1 MNTEQ
6 QTAAMDTQQAS
17 TMDADQAPVVDAA
30 MPPLPPNDDIPEES
44 EAAAPS
50 DAGAF
55 DPPSRIASRF
65 ARAPAAG
72 RRKSSAPS
80 SRRNSLSSTH
90 SAASGS
96 SAYRAACRS
105 NHVAQYLRR
114 ASILEGRK
122 ARLAAREAHAEQVRL
137 RAALAKSAPRASN
150 CEERA
155 LAAQLAREKKLAQ
168 VAAACAEEVRRA
180 KRVAEEM
187 KERRA
192 AEEERYRLEM
202 EGRLA
207 EAERRRIEYNRRG
220 RGGRPRTASAAAAS
234 PPAPSRGPKPVD
246 RESAVRCIQRA
257 WRRHRRKAVF
267 DAFVALGLSI
277 DKVTVVSFGD
287 VRSLLC
293 DDDLLAT
300 TTKVLEL
307 LNVQI
312 CQKELDPQATT
323 RTFLTAYLILGHP
336 NDVLSSGGDQEQD
349 LMQKAKEL
357 IINFEQILSKPLSP
371 PATLVQA
378 FSYAH
383 SAYVTAFA
391 DWKAKDRTLIVDL
404 LVQDFVNLDAI
415 WQSVKD
421 DTAGGVADDYRD
433 AIREN
438 QVRLL
443 ARLQKLA
450 GQDRANGLIRRA
462 IRVSR
467 QQRRVQKRKP
477 TSGAARPRA
486 AELAAPVV
494 EGPELAPAEAQTQQ
508 QSDRVQ
514 VKNISAYFSVM
525 PSNRVLTHEL
535 AIDRDYR
542 VDAGPSTRLRD
553 EMHRKICASMREAFE
568 RGHGDQWTVATAE
581 NVRTKLLQL
590 LAGPNGQGSM
600 HQLISE
606 TLDPELIARQCAR
619 GVFSYQ
625 SFFQFMATVL
635 PKLCAP
641 VRDPEVRALAED
653 LQAFGSLDEM
663 IEKLFRV
670 FHMIDVLALDYSN
683 FLLANV
689 APRLVRSAPTYE
701 QACFRKDVEE
711 GRVGLVR
718 TRRWWNNATVNALT
732 DASNASPRPRRG
744 RRRPGGEAA
753 DDGADLRAR
762 PRRPRADGG
771 AAGRRRRARDAR
783 AGPRAHRGGAGRGGA
798 RRRRRRRAPRRQ
810 EPAQARRA
818 AALAGRGGAHARH
831 TAAGRLR
838 RRRAGGRTH
847 GGAFGRGGVVE
858 RGGRPAGGQD
868 TAARLLGAL
877 ESTHARPP
885 ATRATLAATIA
896 RLLGQP
902 AAGGPAAAAAAAS
915 PPTPSRGCSTRA
927 SRRTSWRGLAA
938 AQDSER
944 ARARAAGGAGASL
957 AGAGLT
963 EFAGEV
969 GALVD
974 GLGRVAE
981 LDRLSHGAWYEEIAA
996 EGAAPEEPLA
1006 GVAEEAVDA
1015 GSREGVDGATAGGV

>member
-1 MNTEQ
+1 MDTEQ
-6 QTAAMDTQQAS
+6 QTAMNTE
-17 TMDADQAPVVDAA
+17 QAPVEVD
-30 MPPLPPNDDIPEES
+30 LPDMPNDDIPEES
-44 EAAAPS
+44 ETPTPNDS
-50 DAGAF
+50 F

-65 ARAPAAG
+65 ARATAAG
-72 RRKSSAPS
+72 RRKSSAAS

-90 SAASGS
+90 SVQSNS
-96 SAYRAACRS
+96 SYGAACRS

-137 RAALAKSAPRASN
+137 RAALAKSAPRGSN
-150 CEERA
+150 SEERA
-155 LAAQLAREKKLAQ
+155 LAARVAREKKLAQ

-192 AEEERYRLEM
+192 AEEERYRVEM
-202 EGRLA
+202 EGKLA
-207 EAERRRIEYNRRG
+207 EAERRRAEYKRG
-220 RGGRPRTASAAAAS
+220 RRPRTASASAAS
-234 PPAPSRGPKPVD
+234 PGKAPRPKPVD

-257 WRRHRRKAVF
+257 WRRRRRRVVF
-267 DAFVALGLSI
+267 DNFVALGLSI
-277 DKVTVVSFGD
+277 DKVTVASFGD
-287 VRSLLC
+287 VSSLLC
-293 DDDLLAT
+293 DDDILAT
-300 TTKVLEL
+300 TTRVLEL
-307 LNVQI
+307 LGVQI
-312 CQKELDPQATT
+312 CEKELDPQATT

-336 NDVLSSGGDQEQD
+336 NDVLSSGGEQEQD

-357 IINFEQILSKPLSP
+357 IINFEQILSKPMSP

-391 DWKAKDRTLIVDL
+391 DWKAEDRTLVVDL

-462 IRVSR
+462 IRLSR
-467 QQRRVQKRKP
+467 QQRRIQKRKP
-477 TSGAARPRA
+477 TTGVDARPRPA
-486 AELAAPVV
+486 AELATPV
-494 EGPELAPAEAQTQQ
+494 EGPELAQAAP

-535 AIDRDYR
+535 AIDKDYR

-590 LAGPNGQGSM
+590 LVGSNGHGSM
-600 HQLISE
+600 YQLISE
-606 TLDPELIARQCAR
+606 TLDPELIARQCAQ
-619 GVFSYQ
+619 GVFSYR
-625 SFFQFMATVL
+625 SFFAFMATVL

-641 VRDPEVRALAED
+641 VRDPEVKALAED
-653 LQAFGSLDEM
+653 LQAYGSLDEM

-711 GRVGLVR
+711 GRVTLVR

-732 DASNASPRPRRG
+732 DASSSSSAAAVAST
-744 RRRPGGEAA
+744 
-753 DDGADLRAR
+753 GA
-762 PRRPRADGG
+762 P
-771 AAGRRRRARDAR
+771 AGRRPTMAQIYARGLADLALAPAPLADDDVPETLELDRARIAAARDAAARIAVVGAVLLGAKNLLKRDVRQPWR
-783 AGPRAHRGGAGRGGA
+783 AEAARMLEILRGAGFGVGEAGA
-798 RRRRRRRAPRRQ
+798 SS
-810 EPAQARRA
+810 A
-818 AALAGRGGAHARH
+818 AASPSSGPAASSSASSSASSAAAPA
-831 TAAGRLR
+831 AAG
-838 RRRAGGRTH
+838 AD
-847 GGAFGRGGVVE
+847 A
-858 RGGRPAGGQD
+858 
-868 TAARLLGAL
+868 AARLLAAL
-877 ESTHARPP
+877 ESAHALPP
-885 ATRATLAATIA
+885 ATRATLASTIA
-896 RLLGQP
+896 RLLGHSGSS
-902 AAGGPAAAAAAAS
+902 GG
-915 PPTPSRGCSTRA
+915 GGGA
-927 SRRTSWRGLAA
+927 SRLSTADPVARLLHARLKAHVLARLAA

-944 ARARAAGGAGASL
+944 ARAKAAGGAGASL

-963 EFAGEV
+963 EFAAEV

-981 LDRLSHGAWYEEIAA
+981 LDRLSHGVWYEEIAG
-996 EGAAPEEPLA
+996 EGAAA
-1006 GVAEEAVDA
+1006 AAETSAQLEASSSSA
-1015 GSREGVDGATAGGV
+1015 AEDGAAKPVEEKRPA